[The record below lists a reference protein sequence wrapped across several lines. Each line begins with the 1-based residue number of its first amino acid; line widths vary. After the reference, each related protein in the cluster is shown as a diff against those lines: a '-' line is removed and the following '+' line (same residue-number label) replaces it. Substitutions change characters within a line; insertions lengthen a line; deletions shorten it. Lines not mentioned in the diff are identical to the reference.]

1 MALLVYITICSGMD
15 KQAIRMNGIRLYST
29 CKASRVNVEE
39 SHKWKHLVC
48 SVNLTADG
56 LLTFLVLLDS
66 REVSNSHD
74 FMKQLSDDA
83 LEDDEEKSDSDTFVK
98 SIFR

>member
-1 MALLVYITICSGMD
+1 MALLVYFTVCSGMD
-15 KQAIRMNGIRLYST
+15 KQAIRMSGIRLYST

-48 SVNLTADG
+48 NVNLTADG

-66 REVSNSHD
+66 REVGNSHD